1 MSDLSYRDHCVIS
14 RNQTDADGNAVYDEY
29 DNVLTE
35 EIYNGVCDF
44 QPGGQTSMSI
54 ISHNDVVYL
63 PKAVMV
69 LENDS
74 IDVTTQLG
82 RKRVGVVKL
91 ANDLG
96 LDLTG
101 DWVTEIEI
109 KQSTEKGA

>member
-1 MSDLSYRDHCVIS
+1 MSDLSYRDHCRITRS
-14 RNQTDADGNAVYDEY
+14 TGEYDEW
-29 DNVLTE
+29 DNSIDT
-35 EIYNGVCDF
+35 EIYDGVCDF
-44 QPGGQTSMSI
+44 QPGGQTSLSI

-69 LENDS
+69 QENDN
-74 IDVTTQLG
+74 IAVTTQLG
-82 RKRVGVVKL
+82 RKREGVVRL

-109 KQSTEKGA
+109 KQSTEK